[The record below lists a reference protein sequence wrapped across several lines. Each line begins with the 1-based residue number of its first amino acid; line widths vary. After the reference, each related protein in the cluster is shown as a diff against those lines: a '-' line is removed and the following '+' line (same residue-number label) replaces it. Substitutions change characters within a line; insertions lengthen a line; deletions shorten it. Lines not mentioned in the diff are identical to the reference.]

1 MVARSREIVARSAV
15 VSLGIARWLVWW
27 KLSYCQARVVAIVAR
42 MRRRILAMVSGGL
55 VGDWKIW
62 KI

>member
-1 MVARSREIVARSAV
+1 VERSAV
-15 VSLGIARWLVWW
+15 VSLEIARWLVWW